1 MTSAEGNF
9 VVRWRTTPEEI
20 PLNDVFSIEV
30 HALDAKTRQEPA
42 DSIRIGLDA
51 TMPHHKHG
59 MIEAARLRRRG
70 PATFTSDNM
79 KLHMAG
85 QWVLTVD
92 VISGGLIERA
102 ECTVEPR

>member
-1 MTSAEGNF
+1 
-9 VVRWRTTPEEI
+9 
-20 PLNDVFSIEV
+20 
-30 HALDAKTRQEPA
+30 
-42 DSIRIGLDA
+42 
-51 TMPHHKHG
+51 
-59 MIEAARLRRRG
+59 
-70 PATFTSDNM
+70 M